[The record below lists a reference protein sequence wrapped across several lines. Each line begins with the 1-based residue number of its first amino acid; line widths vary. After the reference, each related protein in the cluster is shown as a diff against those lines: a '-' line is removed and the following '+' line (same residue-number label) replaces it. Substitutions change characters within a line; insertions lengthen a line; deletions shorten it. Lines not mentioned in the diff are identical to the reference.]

1 MGVNSNGSRI
11 SFVAHA
17 CRLTLTSEIRKVLAN
32 VLAHLRLVWDGLD
45 VVTWSNIGV

>member
-17 CRLTLTSEIRKVLAN
+17 CRLTLTSEISEGVSKRSGSFMF
-32 VLAHLRLVWDGLD
+32 GLGW
-45 VVTWSNIGV
+45 VGCSYLE

>member
-17 CRLTLTSEIRKVLAN
+17 CRLTLTSGISETCQQTFGIFSVSVRRIVCSYLE
-32 VLAHLRLVWDGLD
+32 
-45 VVTWSNIGV
+45 